1 MMFTRRTV
9 LSITFGTMVAVVLD
23 QRAHARE
30 DGKKIRI
37 AFANFSDEAVFG
49 AVVLKGIKD
58 AAKAH
63 DNLELT
69 YYDNRQDA
77 AKSIENART
86 IVATRP
92 DFVVW
97 FCSIPDVNVTVGRLF
112 KEASL
117 SVITVQVPMPGV
129 PFFAVD
135 NALSGHESAKAL
147 TAEARKRWP
156 SVTPEILMINWP
168 EMGPMFVERGNSAK
182 ESLKGG
188 FPNANITKF
197 SAIGDPN
204 RARQQAADFLTRNP
218 NNKILMWV
226 FSDAYGVSALAAAR
240 NAGRE
245 DDVLVATTGGDSSVF
260 PEIRKAR
267 TAFVGSFSF
276 FPELWG
282 ADLLNAAI
290 KGVNG
295 EKLPA
300 RISPT
305 RQLFLSS
312 ANIAQYY
319 PQ

>member
-97 FCSIPDVNVTVGRLF
+97 FCSSDKIARQRRIQT
-112 KEASL
+112 ASRREL
-117 SVITVQVPMPGV
+117 RRPSWKSNAFVPPMATRRSRSCQAKQDG
-129 PFFAVD
+129 
-135 NALSGHESAKAL
+135 SGCLA
-147 TAEARKRWP
+147 AR
-156 SVTPEILMINWP
+156 S
-168 EMGPMFVERGNSAK
+168 G
-182 ESLKGG
+182 
-188 FPNANITKF
+188 
-197 SAIGDPN
+197 PN
-204 RARQQAADFLTRNP
+204 RP
-218 NNKILMWV
+218 
-226 FSDAYGVSALAAAR
+226 
-240 NAGRE
+240 
-245 DDVLVATTGGDSSVF
+245 
-260 PEIRKAR
+260 
-267 TAFVGSFSF
+267 
-276 FPELWG
+276 
-282 ADLLNAAI
+282 
-290 KGVNG
+290 
-295 EKLPA
+295 
-300 RISPT
+300 
-305 RQLFLSS
+305 
-312 ANIAQYY
+312 
-319 PQ
+319 